1 MLIDMI
7 PPEYWKQLRKELN
20 SLGDDCNPYELER
33 LKNREERRKR
43 LNAEYDAVIRKKR
56 NETKRKRTQKIG

>member
-20 SLGDDCNPYELER
+20 SLGDNCNPYELER

-56 NETKRKRTQKIG
+56 TSSKRKNGKRKI

>member
-1 MLIDMI
+1 MLIEMI

-20 SLGDDCNPYELER
+20 SLGDNCNPYEIER

-43 LNAEYDAVIRKKR
+43 LNAEYDAVIKKKR
-56 NETKRKRTQKIG
+56 NTAKRKRSQKIG